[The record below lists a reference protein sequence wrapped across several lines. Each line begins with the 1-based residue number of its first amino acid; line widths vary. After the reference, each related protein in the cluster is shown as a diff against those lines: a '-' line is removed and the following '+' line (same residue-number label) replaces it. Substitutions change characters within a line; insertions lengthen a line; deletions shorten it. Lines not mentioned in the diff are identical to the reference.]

1 MLKIKSWVEEG
12 RRLDICDDSP
22 DKYKLWKGEGLIF
35 APKVLTNINSGRGQA
50 GGEAKSND

>member
-1 MLKIKSWVEEG
+1 MLKIKSWVEKG